1 MSRSSLLLS
10 LLAVSAVGFAA
21 GRWSRP
27 APVPAAP
34 AAPRAVPAT
43 ATATKPSAV
52 WPAVSAPTSVSAPAV
67 SEPPAVVVAR
77 PAAAAPAE
85 PAPAVRP
92 PVTSASIA
100 AALAETD
107 PVKRQL
113 AFADLLRGLNA
124 QNARLIAQAL
134 SANGGDGRGRHEF
147 SLVLDAWGQVDG
159 PAAVA
164 YGKELGSEQA
174 MSSALSGWAAQ
185 YPEAARQWAMANS
198 ENPDNPWMVPV
209 IAGAARANVDAALP
223 MLYALPYGAARGRSL
238 DYVIDAYARRG
249 VSALASWAEGI
260 SDQRLR
266 EGAAARVAPR
276 MAEEDP
282 RHAAEWA
289 MKYAGEERQ
298 AQALVPVMST
308 WARQNPSDAV
318 AWAEKLEPGRTRDLS
333 LEHAVGVWAM
343 TDPTSAE
350 AWLSRSGSG
359 PSFDRARISIGMRY
373 FESDPVR
380 AMSWVSTVSDERM
393 RNRML
398 ERIAGAWT
406 ERDPTAASAFLG
418 K

>member
-1 MSRSSLLLS
+1 MLVS
-10 LLAVSAVGFAA
+10 LLAVAAASFAA
-21 GRWSRP
+21 GRWVRP
-27 APVPAAP
+27 AP
-34 AAPRAVPAT
+34 AVPAT
-43 ATATKPSAV
+43 
-52 WPAVSAPTSVSAPAV
+52 PAVSAPAVAPVRPVAARPPPPSPAPVAEVASAAPVAEVRPAV
-67 SEPPAVVVAR
+67 PTPVD
-77 PAAAAPAE
+77 
-85 PAPAVRP
+85 PAPAPVAVRP
-92 PVTSASIA
+92 AVNSASIA
-100 AALAETD
+100 AALGETD

-124 QNARLIAQAL
+124 QNARLVAQAL
-134 SANGGDGRGRHEF
+134 AGQGGDGRGRHELA
-147 SLVLDAWGQVDG
+147 LVMDAWGQVDG

-164 YGKELGSEQA
+164 YGQEIGSEQA
-174 MSSALSGWAAQ
+174 TSSALSGWAAQ

-198 ENPDNPWMVPV
+198 ENPDNPWMIPV
-209 IAGAARANVDAALP
+209 IAGTARANVDVALP

-249 VSALASWAEGI
+249 VDALASWVTGI

-282 RHAAEWA
+282 QRAAEWA
-289 MKYAGEERQ
+289 LKYAGTERQ
-298 AQALVPVMST
+298 AQALVPVMAT
-308 WARQNPSDAV
+308 WARTAPADAV
-318 AWAEKLEPGRTRDLS
+318 AWAEKLEPGRTHDLA
-333 LEHAVGVWAM
+333 LEHVVGTWAH
-343 TDPTSAE
+343 TDPAAAE

-406 ERDPTAASAFLG
+406 ERDPAAASAFLG